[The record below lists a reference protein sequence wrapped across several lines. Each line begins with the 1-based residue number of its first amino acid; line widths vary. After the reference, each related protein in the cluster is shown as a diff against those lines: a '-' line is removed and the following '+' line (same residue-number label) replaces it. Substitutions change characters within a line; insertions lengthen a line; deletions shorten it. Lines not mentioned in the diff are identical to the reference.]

1 MPKCANNRIKR
12 KLKNIVP
19 NVIINNFLNFMI
31 INK

>member
-1 MPKCANNRIKR
+1 MPKFANNRIKR

-19 NVIINNFLNFMI
+19 NVIINNFPNFII

>member
-19 NVIINNFLNFMI
+19 NVIINNFLNFII